1 MGFVAGVMR
10 LFGVVDDYSQDE
22 QMLEYPVQH
31 RGSVEAYAPQPAEPS
46 RAGLLAAMQSGKYG
60 AQPVEA
66 QAPPRVIN
74 MPQPDKQTVFIV
86 RPTLDG
92 SGKPGFSMKTY
103 AGYLLTRQA
112 LVLDVNELAALD
124 LDEATRVVDYLSGVV
139 EAVEGSVWEVA
150 KNIFIFAPNNVALAG
165 DPLKPLEVY

>member
-22 QMLEYPVQH
+22 QILEYPGQQ
-31 RGSVEAYAPQPAEPS
+31 RNMPEAYTQQHSERS
-46 RAGLLAAMQSGKYG
+46 RAGLLGAMQSRHSVPEG
-60 AQPVEA
+60 A
-66 QAPPRVIN
+66 APAPRMLN
-74 MPQPDKQTVFIV
+74 MPVSDRQTVFIV
-86 RPTLDG
+86 WPTLDG

-139 EAVEGSVWEVA
+139 EAVEGNVWEVS